1 MSPFSLLKRPSGF
14 LPVAMSLAALAT
26 VLVFL
31 AMHGPAPQKDE
42 GAAAHIWQILMA
54 AQAPIVLFFAIK
66 WMPQS
71 PRQAVPVLAL
81 QVAAAIAAMAP
92 VFLLRW

>member
-42 GAAAHIWQILMA
+42 GATAHIWQILMA